1 MHARG
6 CTGGVLAL
14 RSANGRK
21 GGGVRGLCAAEGDG
35 WGWRDDTVEY
45 GDVVKVH
52 YTGFLED
59 GTEFENTREKE
70 PLEFQVGSGRVVP
83 GIDAAMVGMV
93 RGERQSVTVLCEGKN
108 SPNPAICFWLHFP
121 LNMEC

>member
-6 CTGGVLAL
+6 ALAL
-14 RSANGRK
+14 RRAVAGKRD
-21 GGGVRGLCAAEGDG
+21 GVRGLCAAQGDG

-83 GIDAAMVGMV
+83 GIDAAVAGMV
-93 RGERQSVTVLCEGKN
+93 RGERQSVTVLCEGED
-108 SPNPAICFWLHFP
+108 SRMPAQIIVG
-121 LNMEC
+121 MY